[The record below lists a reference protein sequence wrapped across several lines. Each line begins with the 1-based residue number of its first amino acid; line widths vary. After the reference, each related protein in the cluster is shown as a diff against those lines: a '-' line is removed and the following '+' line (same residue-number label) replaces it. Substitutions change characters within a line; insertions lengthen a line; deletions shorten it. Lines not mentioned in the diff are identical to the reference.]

1 MNDNSLYDNTATT
14 ANIVSTVSAVLQ
26 KVSGNKIADM
36 SSVED
41 KSALANFVAVK
52 LQTRLTPLIV
62 GGVK

>member
-1 MNDNSLYDNTATT
+1 MNDNSLYDNTAAT
-14 ANIVSTVSAVLQ
+14 ANIVSVVSAVLQ